1 MEHDGSAIS
10 VFDKHPDEGHTNE
23 NIVGVVVLWK
33 KSEYRKDT
41 MKETGCCR
49 GVYVCVAGWG

>member
-10 VFDKHPDEGHTNE
+10 VFDKHPNEGHTDE

-33 KSEYRKDT
+33 KIEHQNDRVKFSHNQINWLF
-41 MKETGCCR
+41 CR
-49 GVYVCVAGWG
+49 GVSV